1 MKFDELGLT
10 SPILR
15 AIDSE
20 GYDTPT
26 PIQVAVIPKFLDGKD
41 IVGIA
46 QTGTGKTAAFVL
58 PILERLV
65 KKDKRNESKCFPVLI
80 LVPTREL
87 AMQIVDKVRAYG
99 SITRP
104 KAVLVVGGA
113 KPGPQIKALKDGADI
128 VVATPGRLLDHVTT
142 KVARLDL
149 TKTVILDEADQMLD
163 LGFMPSIKKII
174 SKVSKDK
181 QAILLSATMP
191 KAVRALADEFL
202 NKPEEVNVAPSTR
215 PIELIDQRV
224 FIVKK
229 EAKLK
234 FVLDIFNNHTIY
246 RSIIFVR
253 TKVGANKLASRL
265 KNSGIDVDA
274 IHGDKSQSQRT
285 RTLKN
290 FRLGKLNILIAT
302 DIAARGIDVDDI
314 SHIINYDMPNE
325 AEIYIHRIGRTA
337 RAGKSGISISLCD
350 ISEKRKLKAIEK
362 LIGYSLYGKVLN
374 ESETLILGEANLR
387 VSKNRNYEDNHIN
400 STKDKTYIKKKSSAK
415 NFTKR
420 AKKRFSDKRYE
431 DEERS
436 QPSFAKR
443 GERSFGDK
451 PKGKYEERKPR
462 REGEEKRARPSFA
475 KRGER
480 SFGDKP
486 KNNSRKN
493 PNQKRKN
500 SSFSN
505 RADNNKAPIKL
516 NDSYNGS
523 KFK

>member
-1 MKFDELGLT
+1 MKFEELGLT

-20 GYDTPT
+20 GYSEPT
-26 PIQVAVIPKFLDGKD
+26 PIQVAVIPKFLEGRD
-41 IVGIA
+41 IVGVA

-65 KKDKRNESKCFPVLI
+65 KKLKRNDSKCFPVLI

-87 AMQIVDKVRAYG
+87 AMQIVDKVRVYG
-99 SITRP
+99 SIIRP

-128 VVATPGRLLDHVTT
+128 VVATPGRLLDHVTS

-149 TKTVILDEADQMLD
+149 TSTVILDEADQMLD

-174 SKVSKDK
+174 SKISKDK

-202 NKPEEVNVAPSTR
+202 RNPEEINVAPSTR

-234 FVLDIFNNHTIY
+234 FILDIFNNHTVY

-265 KNSGIDVDA
+265 KNSGIEVDA

-314 SHIINYDMPNE
+314 SHVINYDMPNE
-325 AEIYIHRIGRTA
+325 AEIYVHRIGRTA
-337 RAGKSGISISLCD
+337 RAGKSGIAISLCD
-350 ISEKRKLKAIEK
+350 VSEKRKLKAIEK
-362 LIGYSLYGKVLN
+362 LIGYSLYGKIIN
-374 ESETLILGEANLR
+374 ESEDLILGD
-387 VSKNRNYEDNHIN
+387 SKPNSNKHIN
-400 STKDKTYIKKKSSAK
+400 HEEDRSNNRKDNAYIKKTSSAK
-415 NFTKR
+415 KF
-420 AKKRFSDKRYE
+420 AKKAKRRFADKHSS
-431 DEERS
+431 EESNSR
-436 QPSFAKR
+436 PSFAKR
-443 GERSFGDK
+443 GERTFGDK
-451 PKGKYEERKPR
+451 PKGKYEERRPR
-462 REGEEKRARPSFA
+462 RDSEEKSSRPSFA
-475 KRGER
+475 KRGE
-480 SFGDKP
+480 S
-486 KNNSRKN
+486 NNS
-493 PNQKRKN
+493 QKGR
-500 SSFSN
+500 S
-505 RADNNKAPIKL
+505 IKKPYKK
-516 NDSYNGS
+516 NDSSSGRNKSTSKPSINLDSAYNGS
-523 KFK
+523 KF